1 MYMPTAFSPN
11 RNGINELFKPLGSQY
26 VHYYSFEIYNRWGE
40 MVFKTDNINDGW
52 DGKYQNQECMEGVYL
67 CKIYVIPFNGAKR
80 ALNETVTLL
89 R

>member
-1 MYMPTAFSPN
+1 
-11 RNGINELFKPLGSQY
+11 
-26 VHYYSFEIYNRWGE
+26 
-40 MVFKTDNINDGW
+40 MVFKTDDINNGW
-52 DGKYQNQECMEGVYL
+52 NGTYQGEPCMEGVYL